1 MVSAGRLNLLC
12 AADREESMTYDTIPE
27 HFRAY
32 RVHNDDQGYRG
43 LVETVSLDDLA
54 AGDVTIQVG
63 YSGINYKDA
72 LAGTGTGK
80 IMRSYPMV
88 GGIDVAGT
96 VISSESER
104 FTPGDQV
111 LVTGAGLSETRDGG
125 YTEYLRLD
133 SRWVSP
139 LPAGLSPL
147 DAMTIGTA
155 GFTAA
160 LSLHRMET
168 NGQRPEHGPIV
179 VTGATGG
186 VGSMAIDIL
195 SHAGY
200 EVHAISGKEEQFGW
214 LAALGA
220 AECFS
225 RHDLEWSKK
234 PLDRARWAGCIDCV
248 GGDMLSGI
256 CAAIKPWGNIAACGL
271 AGGIGLNTTVMPF
284 IIRGVS
290 LIGIDSP
297 MCPYAIRE
305 QVWPKLAGEWKPHN
319 LDLIRNRVVGL
330 DDLNDIFGG
339 MLEGNS
345 LGRIV
350 VKM

>member
-1 MVSAGRLNLLC
+1 M
-12 AADREESMTYDTIPE
+12 
-27 HFRAY
+27 AY

-43 LVETVSLDDLA
+43 SVDSIGLDDLA
-54 AGDVTIQVG
+54 AGDVTIQVR

-72 LAGTGTGK
+72 LAGTGKGK

-88 GGIDVAGT
+88 GGIDVSGT
-96 VISSESER
+96 VVSSESER
-104 FTPGDQV
+104 FSPGDEV

-125 YTEYLRLD
+125 YAEYLRLD
-133 SRWVSP
+133 SNWVIP
-139 LPAGLSPL
+139 LPDGLSAL

-160 LSLHRMET
+160 LSLYRMEIS
-168 NGQRPEHGPIV
+168 GQRPEQGPIV
-179 VTGATGG
+179 VTGASGG
-186 VGSMAIDIL
+186 VGSIAIDIL

-200 EVHAISGKEEQFGW
+200 EVHAISGKEEHFGW

-220 AECFS
+220 AECIS
-225 RHDLEWSKK
+225 RHDIEWGQRPLES
-234 PLDRARWAGCIDCV
+234 ARWAGCIDSV

-256 CAAIKPWGNIAACGL
+256 CAAIRPWGNIAACGR
-271 AGGIGLNTTVMPF
+271 AGGMGLKTTVMPF

-297 MCPYAIRE
+297 QCPYPIRE
-305 QVWPKLAGEWKPHN
+305 QIWPKLAAEWKPRN
-319 LDLIRNRVVGL
+319 LELIRNRVVGL

-350 VKM
+350 VEL

>member
-1 MVSAGRLNLLC
+1 MSETAPAR
-12 AADREESMTYDTIPE
+12 
-27 HFRAY
+27 FRAF

-43 LVETVSLDDLA
+43 LAESIGLEDLA
-54 AGDVTIQVG
+54 AGDVTVRVR

-72 LAGTGTGK
+72 LAGTGKGK

-104 FTPGDQV
+104 FSPGDEV

-125 YTEYLRLD
+125 YSEYLRLD
-133 SRWVSP
+133 SNWVTP
-139 LPAGLSPL
+139 LPAGLSAL
-147 DAMTIGTA
+147 EAMTIGTA

-160 LSLHRMET
+160 LSLYRMEM
-168 NGQRPEHGPIV
+168 NGQHPGQGPIV

-186 VGSMAIDIL
+186 VGSIAVDIL
-195 SHAGY
+195 SNAGY
-200 EVHAISGKEEQFGW
+200 EVHAISGKEEHFDW
-214 LAALGA
+214 LSALGA
-220 AECFS
+220 EECIS
-225 RHDLEWSKK
+225 RHELEWGQR
-234 PLDRARWAGCIDCV
+234 PLESARWGGCVDSV
-248 GGDMLSGI
+248 GGEMLSGI

-271 AGGIGLNTTVMPF
+271 AGGIGLKTTVMPF

-290 LIGIDSP
+290 LLGIDSP
-297 MCPYAIRE
+297 QCPYPIRE
-305 QVWPKLAGEWKPHN
+305 KIWPKLAGEWKPSR
-319 LDLIRNRVVGL
+319 LDLIRNRIVGL
-330 DDLNDIFGG
+330 DDLNGIFDG

-350 VKM
+350 VEL

>member
-1 MVSAGRLNLLC
+1 MSETAPAR
-12 AADREESMTYDTIPE
+12 
-27 HFRAY
+27 FRAF

-43 LVETVSLDDLA
+43 LVESIGLDDLA
-54 AGDVTIQVG
+54 AGDVTVRVR

-72 LAGTGTGK
+72 LAGTGKGK

-104 FTPGDQV
+104 FSPGDEV

-125 YTEYLRLD
+125 YSEYLRLD
-133 SRWVSP
+133 SNWVTP
-139 LPAGLSPL
+139 LPAGLSAL
-147 DAMTIGTA
+147 EAMTIGTA

-160 LSLHRMET
+160 LSLYRMEM
-168 NGQRPEHGPIV
+168 NGQRPGQGPIV

-186 VGSMAIDIL
+186 VGSIAVDIL
-195 SHAGY
+195 SNAGY
-200 EVHAISGKEEQFGW
+200 EVHAISGKEEHFDW
-214 LAALGA
+214 LSALGA
-220 AECFS
+220 EECIS
-225 RHDLEWSKK
+225 RHELEWGQR
-234 PLDRARWAGCIDCV
+234 PLESARWGGCVDSV
-248 GGDMLSGI
+248 GGEMLSGI

-271 AGGIGLNTTVMPF
+271 AGGIGLKTTVMPF

-290 LIGIDSP
+290 LLGIDSP
-297 MCPYAIRE
+297 QCPYPIRE
-305 QVWPKLAGEWKPHN
+305 KIWPKLAGEWKPTR
-319 LDLIRNRVVGL
+319 LDLIRNRIVGL
-330 DDLNDIFGG
+330 DDLNGIFDG

-350 VKM
+350 VEL

>member
-1 MVSAGRLNLLC
+1 MSGTVPAR
-12 AADREESMTYDTIPE
+12 
-27 HFRAY
+27 FRAY

-43 LVETVSLDDLA
+43 QVEDVSLEDLSP
-54 AGDVTIQVG
+54 GDVTIRVR

-72 LAGTGTGK
+72 LAGTGKGK

-104 FTPGDQV
+104 FTPGDEV
-111 LVTGAGLSETRDGG
+111 VVTGAGQSETRDGG
-125 YTEYLRLD
+125 YAQYLRLD
-133 SRWVSP
+133 SSWVVP
-139 LPAGLSPL
+139 LPSGLSAL
-147 DAMTIGTA
+147 EAMTIGTA

-160 LSLHRMET
+160 LSLHRMEI

-186 VGSMAIDIL
+186 VGSIAVDIL

-200 EVHAISGKEEQFGW
+200 EVHAISGKQEHFGW

-220 AECFS
+220 TECLS
-225 RHDLEWSKK
+225 RQQLEWSQK
-234 PLDRARWAGCIDCV
+234 PLDSARWAGCIDSV

-256 CAAIKPWGNIAACGL
+256 CAAIRPWGNIAACGL
-271 AGGIGLNTTVMPF
+271 AGGIGLKTTVMPF

-290 LIGIDSP
+290 LLGIDSP
-297 MCPYAIRE
+297 LCPYPIRE
-305 QVWPKLAGEWKPHN
+305 QIWPRLGGEWKPRN

-350 VKM
+350 VEL

>member
-1 MVSAGRLNLLC
+1 MSETAPAR
-12 AADREESMTYDTIPE
+12 
-27 HFRAY
+27 FRAF

-43 LVETVSLDDLA
+43 LAESIGLEDLA
-54 AGDVTIQVG
+54 AGDVTVRVR

-72 LAGTGTGK
+72 LAGTGKGK

-104 FTPGDQV
+104 FSPGDEV

-125 YTEYLRLD
+125 YSEYLRLD
-133 SRWVSP
+133 SNWVTP
-139 LPAGLSPL
+139 LPAGLSAL
-147 DAMTIGTA
+147 EVMTIGTA

-160 LSLHRMET
+160 LSLYRMEM
-168 NGQRPEHGPIV
+168 NGQRPGQGPIV

-186 VGSMAIDIL
+186 VGSIAVDIL
-195 SHAGY
+195 SNAGY
-200 EVHAISGKEEQFGW
+200 QVHAISGKEEHFGW
-214 LAALGA
+214 LSALGA
-220 AECFS
+220 EECIS
-225 RHDLEWSKK
+225 RHELEWGQR
-234 PLDRARWAGCIDCV
+234 PLESARWGGCVDSV
-248 GGDMLSGI
+248 GGEMLSGI

-271 AGGIGLNTTVMPF
+271 AGGIGLKTTVMPF

-290 LIGIDSP
+290 LLGIDSP
-297 MCPYAIRE
+297 QCPYPIRE
-305 QVWPKLAGEWKPHN
+305 KIWPKLAGEWKPSR
-319 LDLIRNRVVGL
+319 LDLIRNRIVGL
-330 DDLNDIFGG
+330 DDLNGIFDG

-350 VKM
+350 VEL